1 MDWMP
6 NIDAVQFFADEVW
19 PSVKQQFP
27 DASFTIVGRNPP
39 PKVRELERR
48 LSGVGVTGTVDDVR
62 PFLAEA
68 AVMVVPLRVGGGT
81 RIKIFE
87 GMATGIPV
95 ISTRIGAEGL
105 PVTHGEN
112 ILLADS
118 AREFTA
124 QIADLFDQAERAVR
138 IGTNGR
144 TMVQARFGWEA
155 VTKVFEK
162 YCLKICANRKEQT

>member
-1 MDWMP
+1 
-6 NIDAVQFFADEVW
+6 
-19 PSVKQQFP
+19 
-27 DASFTIVGRNPP
+27 
-39 PKVRELERR
+39 
-48 LSGVGVTGTVDDVR
+48 
-62 PFLAEA
+62 
-68 AVMVVPLRVGGGT
+68 MVVPLRVGGGT